1 MMETEVSIRTLA
13 LASIVVLTG
22 GWLAGG
28 GGEAASATAEIG
40 QSIWRSSAARAARI
54 VIAAAPIISEPR
66 PAYIA
71 KWRVAITVAQCRK
84 LNKGKSKKAT
94 EALLNCLSNAD

>member
-1 MMETEVSIRTLA
+1 VSIRMLV
-13 LASIVVLTG
+13 LVSIVVLAG

-28 GGEAASATAEIG
+28 GDAASATADIDG
-40 QSIWRSSAARAARI
+40 PISRSSVVPAVRI
-54 VIAAAPIISEPR
+54 VIAVRPITSEPR
-66 PAYIA
+66 QAYIA

-84 LNKGKSKKAT
+84 LNKGRSKKAT